1 MLEPIFYDPQ
11 RRRWKRLRR
20 LFDALG
26 VATTILVVFFII
38 MVLRQVGLP
47 NLSLKAQK
55 QHQYKALKEKNTKHA
70 KPRQVAI
77 RRKGKSPSQVVLN
90 SGEGIRA
97 AFYVKWD
104 KASFSSL
111 REYVHQIDLLYP
123 EWMHVLTLDGRLQ
136 GVTQD
141 NIPFNVVEGGHVNPP
156 DDQVMPMLKAE
167 NADTEVF
174 PLVNNYDPVRSVW
187 QENIGDILMS
197 PKARQNMRDQLAVFL
212 SSDKYKG
219 ITLDFEEIPE
229 KAQPDYLKFIQEL
242 AGDLHARGM
251 KLYVS
256 VPTHNTD
263 FDYKFIAEHGDGLIL
278 MNYDEH
284 FPAGKPGPVASQEW
298 FTKNLNDALK
308 VIPPDK
314 LIVAIANYGY
324 DWSSDEKTHKRITVI
339 NRSVQEAWLDA
350 HDSEAEISFDDDAL
364 NPHFAYLDSNVRH
377 EVWYTDAVT
386 ALNQMRA
393 AQRLGI
399 NTFALWRL
407 GSEDRSLWAV
417 WDTPQESN
425 APDKLRQVPPGQ
437 DVDLEGKG
445 EILVITER
453 PQAGERDLTID
464 SANGLITDENFS
476 SLPRPYKLNQYGS
489 ADKQIALTFDDGP
502 DPTWTP
508 KVLDALKSVN
518 AKATFF
524 IIGAEAEKFP
534 GIVSRTYREGHE
546 IGNHTWSH
554 PDISSVGKTYMKA
567 EMNLTERFFES
578 QLGIKT
584 LLFRPPYSI
593 DQEPDTADEVKPLE
607 LTQGLGYITVG
618 DKIDPND
625 WRNRP
630 RQTPE
635 QIADSVFK
643 ELNKG
648 NIVLMHDGGGN
659 REDTV
664 KAIPLIVNGLRERG
678 YQVVPV
684 SQLLGKSEADV
695 MPPLKSNERWA
706 ARFTRLGFI
715 GYGLF
720 YGLIVLIFFIGDVLM
735 SLRLLLVGAFAIYD
749 RLRGPKHDPAAT
761 ANYKPSIAVLVP
773 AFNEEK
779 VIVRTVR
786 SVLHSHYP
794 NFRVIVIDDG
804 STDLTLEVTREA
816 FAKEIADRKVI
827 VLTKPNAGKAA
838 ALNYALEFVTEEIF
852 VGIDA
857 DTIIAP
863 SALTHLVP
871 NFIDPKIAAMAGNA
885 KVGNRVNL
893 WTRWQALEY
902 ITSQNFDRRALD
914 VFGAVTVVPGAIGAW
929 RTEAVRREGAYHT
942 DTVAED
948 ADLTMRLLRRGY
960 RVEYDD
966 LALAFT
972 EAPTTANGLMRQRF
986 RWSFGIMQSAWK
998 HRGAFFRKGVLGWIS
1013 LPNILVFQIILPIVS
1028 PLIDLLFLMGVL
1040 QFSLDKYFH
1049 PETANP
1055 ANLQKLVVF
1064 FLTFLIVD
1072 FVASAIAF
1080 ALERR
1085 GVDRR
1090 ENAWLL
1096 AQVWLQRFAYRQV
1109 FSLVLI
1115 KTLKRALEG
1124 RKFGWDKLERT
1135 ATVRYEKHEE
1145 EAVALKK

>member
-20 LFDALG
+20 FFDALG
-26 VATTILVVFFII
+26 VATTILVVFFIV
-38 MVLRQVGLP
+38 MMLRQVGLP
-47 NLSLKAQK
+47 NLSLTPQR
-55 QHQYKALKEKNTKHA
+55 QHQYKALKEKYRKHA
-70 KPRQVAI
+70 RLRPVAL
-77 RRKGKSPSQVVLN
+77 RRKGKAPSQVVLN

-111 REYVHQIDLLYP
+111 RENVHQIDLLYP
-123 EWMHVLTLDGRLQ
+123 EWMHVLTPDGRLQ
-136 GVTQD
+136 SVTED
-141 NIPFNVVEGGHVNPP
+141 NVLYNVVEGGHVNPP
-156 DDQVMPMLKAE
+156 DDRVMPMLKTE

-174 PLVNNYDPVRSVW
+174 PLINNYDPVRGVW
-187 QENIGDILMS
+187 LDNIGEMFTNEQS
-197 PKARQNMRDQLAVFL
+197 RQNLRAQLAVFL

-219 ITLDFEEIPE
+219 ITFDFEEIPVS
-229 KAQPDYLKFIQEL
+229 AQPSYLEL
-242 AGDLHARGM
+242 MKELSGDLHARGM

-263 FDYKFIAEHGDGLIL
+263 YDYKAIAEYCDGLIL

-284 FPAGKPGPVASQEW
+284 FPASTPGPVASQEW
-298 FTKNLNDALK
+298 FTQNISDALK
-308 VIPPDK
+308 VIPPNK

-324 DWSSDEKTHKRITVI
+324 DWFSDEKTHKRVGVV

-350 HDSEAEISFDDDAL
+350 HDSEAPVSFDGDSL

-377 EVWYTDAVT
+377 EVWFTDAVT

-407 GSEDRSLWAV
+407 GSEDRSLWSV
-417 WDTPQESN
+417 WDTPQDPSG
-425 APDKLRQVPPGQ
+425 PDKLRQVPPGQ
-437 DVDLEGKG
+437 DVDMEGKG
-445 EILVITER
+445 EILVIASR
-453 PQAGERDLTID
+453 PQPGERNVTVDAA
-464 SANGLITDENFS
+464 SGLITDESFD
-476 SLPRPYKLNQYGS
+476 SLPRPYELDQYGS

-502 DPTWTP
+502 DPTYTP
-508 KVLDALKSVN
+508 QILDALRAVN
-518 AKATFF
+518 AKAAFF

-554 PDISSVGKTYMKA
+554 PDISGVGRTYMKA

-578 QLGIKT
+578 RLGVKT

-625 WRNRP
+625 WRNNP
-630 RQTPE
+630 RQSAE
-635 QIADSVFK
+635 QIAESVFQQLK
-643 ELNKG
+643 KG
-648 NIVLMHDGGGN
+648 NIILLHDGGGN
-659 REDTV
+659 REQTV

-684 SQLLGKSEADV
+684 SQLLGKSYADV
-695 MPPLKSNERWA
+695 MPPLTPNERWGA
-706 ARFTRLGFI
+706 MFTRLGFI
-715 GYGLF
+715 AYGLF
-720 YGLIVLIFFIGDVLM
+720 YGTIVFIFFIGDVLM
-735 SLRLLLVGAFAIYD
+735 SMRLLLVGAFAIYD
-749 RLRGPKHDPAAT
+749 RVRGPKHDPAT
-761 ANYKPSIAVLVP
+761 TPDYKPAVAVLIP

-779 VIVRTVR
+779 VIVRTLR

-794 NFRVIVIDDG
+794 KFRVIVIDDG
-804 STDLTLEVTREA
+804 STDRTVEVTREA
-816 FAKEIADRKVI
+816 FANEIASGKVT
-827 VLTKPNAGKAA
+827 VLTKSNEGKAA
-838 ALNYALEFVTEEIF
+838 ALNYALEHVTEEIF

-857 DTIIAP
+857 DTVIAP
-863 SALTHLVP
+863 SALAHLVP
-871 NFIDPKIAAMAGNA
+871 NFVDPKIAAVAGNA

-902 ITSQNFDRRALD
+902 ITSQNFERRALD

-929 RTEAVRREGAYHT
+929 RTEAVREEGAYHT

-998 HRGAFFRKGVLGWIS
+998 HSEVFLRKGVLGWIS
-1013 LPNILVFQIILPIVS
+1013 LPNILIFQIILPTVS
-1028 PLIDLLFLMGVL
+1028 PLIDMLFLLGVL
-1040 QFSLDKYFH
+1040 QFAVDKYFH

-1055 ANLQKLVVF
+1055 ANLLKLIVF

-1080 ALERR
+1080 ALERK

-1090 ENAWLL
+1090 ENVWLL
-1096 AQVWLQRFAYRQV
+1096 AHVWLQRFAYRQL

-1135 ATVRYEKHEE
+1135 ATVLYAKHEE
-1145 EAVALKK
+1145 QPLVLKK